1 MKKITML
8 ILLFISLFFFV
19 GISNTK
25 AVTKQDIIT
34 LSGNVKTCSSKTKAL
49 VKGYMNSYSRLLNE
63 RDVSDENL
71 NKIYNNINRAIS
83 ILNSN
88 NICSTDQKD
97 KVPESVKNTLYALYE
112 QTSSIISSSPKYS
125 DNKTT
130 ESNMVVDSVKKEIK
144 VYDNGVL
151 VDVIKV
157 DEKLNYVG
165 LNKVLIAGIVILS
178 ITFVALFVLAI
189 LKKYNVITVGLMYL
203 IIIALPVC
211 IIFRNEIS
219 LGLDAIST
227 MSFKES
233 SSKKNVQTDGKKIIS
248 YPSYG
253 DKYATMYVFDKKGD
267 VFFGDSSDVL
277 KKGIGQSSA
286 SSLPGEG
293 KTTVLS
299 GHNTGLFSNLFE
311 LKLNDVVDIE
321 TVYGNFK
328 YKIEKIETIKNTD
341 TLKED
346 YDLVLYTCSPNKALY
361 GNKRLVLY
369 AKLVESKW
377 IGDSNEK

>member
-25 AVTKQDIIT
+25 AVTKQDIIA

-112 QTSSIISSSPKYS
+112 QTSSIISSSPKYT

-178 ITFVALFVLAI
+178 ITFVVLFVLAI

-267 VFFGDSSDVL
+267 IYFGDSSDVL

-293 KTTVLS
+293 KTTILS

-341 TLKED
+341 TLKEG

>member
-1 MKKITML
+1 MTI
-8 ILLFISLFFFV
+8 
-19 GISNTK
+19 
-25 AVTKQDIIT
+25 
-34 LSGNVKTCSSKTKAL
+34 
-49 VKGYMNSYSRLLNE
+49 
-63 RDVSDENL
+63 
-71 NKIYNNINRAIS
+71 
-83 ILNSN
+83 
-88 NICSTDQKD
+88 
-97 KVPESVKNTLYALYE
+97 
-112 QTSSIISSSPKYS
+112 
-125 DNKTT
+125 
-130 ESNMVVDSVKKEIK
+130 SVKKEIK